1 MTHGSA
7 SLLSRY
13 MFYRTLI
20 NTHSDIII
28 IRLCLR
34 SPAPCTPRDLTTYVQ
49 CELSTGSVS
58 WGSSDGAKM
67 YTATA
72 TGLDG
77 HVHPCHTNATY
88 CSWDDLH
95 CGEEY
100 TVVVRAH
107 GYNCSSRASNST
119 LISMSMYDIIK
130 TSLLCWTCLWFYG
143 FLSTRLLI
151 ITLRRYS
158 SIFPCF
164 PFFFRSL
171 PTQEL
176 VSLCELQHACHLSQ
190 LGCQ

>member
-1 MTHGSA
+1 ME
-7 SLLSRY
+7 
-13 MFYRTLI
+13 
-20 NTHSDIII
+20 
-28 IRLCLR
+28 
-34 SPAPCTPRDLTTYVQ
+34 

-58 WGSSDGAKM
+58 WGSSDGAKT

-77 HVHPCHTNATY
+77 NVHPCHTNATY

-119 LISMSMYDIIK
+119 LISMSMYDTIK
-130 TSLLCWTCLWFYG
+130 MSLLSWTCLWSLQ
-143 FLSTRLLI
+143 FLANAF
-151 ITLRRYS
+151 LRGKIAIADYYS
-158 SIFPCF
+158 SFLVFLFC
-164 PFFFRSL
+164 FRSL

-176 VSLCELQHACHLSQ
+176 ISLCELQHACHLSQ